1 MIYAAPQHQDMV
13 ALSWTA
19 GTLAGTAPPL
29 PTSAVACSIQ
39 RMPARAPAVHNSSE
53 PSNIAH
59 CHGVRS

>member
-19 GTLAGTAPPL
+19 GALAGMRSIEQAPAL
-29 PTSAVACSIQ
+29 VGSGGAV
-39 RMPARAPAVHNSSE
+39 PARAPAVHNSSE

-59 CHGVRS
+59 RHGVRS